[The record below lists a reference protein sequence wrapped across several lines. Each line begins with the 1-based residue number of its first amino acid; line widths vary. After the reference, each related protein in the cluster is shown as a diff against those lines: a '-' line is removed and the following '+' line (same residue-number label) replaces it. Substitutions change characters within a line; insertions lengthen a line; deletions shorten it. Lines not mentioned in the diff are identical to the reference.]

1 MLSLF
6 NRAAAGRALSAAATS
21 TTSRIVVP
29 VFAATPRVRRLAP
42 VARCFTASAR
52 VRFPAAAAK
61 GTAAKPKKK
70 KTAAAARKKVV
81 PKKKKPAAK
90 KKKAL
95 TPEEKQKKELAQLRK
110 MALPKGPKGKPGNV
124 WTVFLAD
131 NVSSGTGVALADRV
145 KQISA
150 QFKDL
155 SEHEKTVR

>member
-70 KTAAAARKKVV
+70 KTAAAAKKKVA
-81 PKKKKPAAK
+81 PK